1 MIERACNLRE
11 NIVDHFFSRKV
22 QYQLV
27 SAAHGFT
34 AGNPQRVIRVRPVKI
49 AVLRYHF
56 RLDPDAE
63 RKSHCMH
70 FFGKLRKRHA
80 ELLLVDVPVAET
92 TVIIVPFSE
101 PAVVDDQKIDA
112 QIFCLFREIQYLL
125 PVKIEIA
132 GFPAVKKNRCHL
144 VFVRSPDHMPADTVG
159 ELD

>member
-11 NIVDHFFSRKV
+11 NIVDHFFPRKV

-80 ELLLVDVPVAET
+80 ELLLVDVP
-92 TVIIVPFSE
+92 
-101 PAVVDDQKIDA
+101 
-112 QIFCLFREIQYLL
+112 CLFREIQYLL

-144 VFVRSPDHMPADTVG
+144 VFVRPPDHVSADAVS

>member
-11 NIVDHFFSRKV
+11 NIVDHFFPRKV

-27 SAAHGFT
+27 SAAHGF
-34 AGNPQRVIRVRPVKI
+34 AARNPQRVIRMLPVKV
-49 AVLRYHF
+49 AVFRNHF

-63 RKSHCMH
+63 RKAHCMYL
-70 FFGKLRKRHA
+70 FGKYRKRHA

-92 TVIIVPFSE
+92 AVIIVSFSE
-101 PAVVDDQKIDA
+101 PAVIDDQKIDA

-144 VFVRSPDHMPADTVG
+144 VFVRSPDHVSADAVS